1 MKRDFI
7 NKGPHLG
14 GSSDLTLLASIK
26 PGFIES
32 LDTVTYKSRV
42 RRVLQILHLSRSA
55 AHEYASARLMSD
67 AVERV
72 AVIQSVRVAVL
83 EPEDKVMLV
92 VSFDGNWESYIRIL
106 WDKVGTLLDLI
117 FCNTTD
123 YVISADN
130 SFEKWLAWA
139 RRVQVE
145 TSFFYGPP
153 EATARDLLFYRRIER
168 MSQRGEGS
176 EINELRAVLP
186 SAEQAAKR
194 LSNLVDETG
203 EQGADAPAVKL
214 PATVELRV
222 YEVLSSGFQALGGL
236 YRLSEW
242 HRPNTPD
249 GEVLR
254 LAAVDLLLE
263 FVELWAGGSPDIL
276 AQIEDARRERFARQL
291 LWIFPDGK
299 VQPNLRLNLPGPP
312 ADLPSPLPDK
322 LLQGI
327 QGGIMRSFSSVT
339 HGVLLFV
346 NADDPAAGAAFSDWL
361 MANVTR
367 GDAAGPYLPGKPG
380 CTVSFTPSGLRAM
393 GMTEDT
399 LALFPPEYL
408 EGMAAR
414 CGLLGDVRMNHPRR
428 WNKPNQLKS
437 VDETATPGLP
447 IELESIH
454 AVVQLRCQAK
464 PGVSLELSISETSHP
479 LNAAVKALMAAN
491 PALALL
497 SAQTMSSRPDAETGA
512 TVEHFG
518 YADGMGQ
525 PNVEASND
533 SAQSNRVHWGEILRG
548 FDNASDTAPDISDP
562 QLPVDAKA
570 RLKWLDRGSFLVVR
584 KYRQFV
590 SLLAKAVDET
600 AMAMVGTLGGKSD
613 DHKKVVYAKL
623 MGRYQDGTPL
633 VEYKGANNFN
643 YSGDLQ
649 GEKCP
654 LHAHVRLAHPRQE
667 RQGAG
672 RLPRIMRR
680 GMSYGPKRDE
690 NGASDGADRG
700 IVFMAYNASIAEQ
713 FEVVQRWLAGG
724 NSTGSSSG
732 QACPIVGVPENGI
745 ARFFRFEHQ
754 GKVFRVKLGEPADVF
769 GQQVAPTRLE
779 WGLYLFAPSIAIL
792 GELHKLAST
801 RLALDP
807 QANVPWEL
815 KRGRQLLAALRQTQ
829 LGSGDASA
837 LAAWKTVIEDPESVD
852 RLDSAAVWAAI
863 REDHGG
869 LLQTAY
875 GTLVAERAL
884 IHEVLQN
891 TDARYSIR
899 GQLERMKKSFGEIYL
914 GMDAGDKYAKESTL
928 INAEIGRL
936 TAGNNAGTVFQ
947 LAFDA
952 AAKKMEGIVVDAHR
966 HAAEVGK
973 PYFEVGID
981 AREVLDEVLAVLCD
995 TWFGISDDPK
1005 KRFQRGGSD
1014 LNWAPGPDPA
1024 DPKPLYPGHFMA
1036 LSRYMFQPNPG
1047 EMVEELGIKNGLA
1060 LKAAMDLFVGDHTKA
1075 SQLVVPTRPDGQ
1087 NAQIAQTIFHQAPS
1101 INEPDWAA
1109 RTMVG
1114 VMMGFIAP
1122 IVGAVANVLREW
1134 HRDGSFMA
1142 LRADLGQT
1150 PDFNAA
1156 KKVLTSPL
1164 MRAARMRPM
1173 PQIIWRTALKGHQL
1187 GQAEKHT
1194 VSVQKGERVVLA
1206 LVSGSQQSLA
1216 DGQDDGGLMFGGR
1229 RAAGKPHPT
1238 HACPGYSAGVEAMLG
1253 ILAAI
1258 LSRKEVMRQGAVPLT
1273 FTLLGPTKPPPPF
1286 NFANLLKPA
1295 SLVAVTGRALK
1306 AEKTATTLL
1315 TGLPAEPIN
1324 LPHEPTGRT
1333 GLILAAGDSWVSYF
1347 HNLRVA
1353 LARSGYKIPGK
1364 CCHWSDWGTI
1374 EIVRNR
1380 LADFQ
1385 DFIEKTIDESP
1396 VKPLAVLLS
1405 GGGNDSTRDVLESL
1419 LVKNDGKPGSDAL
1432 DRHLLAAHVKKLEGF
1447 YTEIFAGVRSKLQ
1460 SIKSGPVDIPIIVH
1474 GYDHPFP
1481 VGAGLDAW
1489 LKTPFEN
1496 KGYIV
1501 TQADDFT
1508 KAVKAMKDVIDA
1520 LNEMLKLLAGS
1531 SAHKSHVRYVDLRGT
1546 IAKHWPSNPLGGWVN
1561 DLHPTKEGFSAM
1573 AVKIDAMVQQK
1584 FP

>member
-14 GSSDLTLLASIK
+14 GSSDLTLLAPIK

-42 RRVLQILHLSRSA
+42 RRILQILHLSRSA

-72 AVIQSVRVAVL
+72 GVILSVRVAVL

-92 VSFDGNWESYIRIL
+92 VTFDGNWESYIRIL

-123 YVISADN
+123 YVTSSDH
-130 SFEKWLAWA
+130 SFEQWLAWA

-153 EATARDLLFYRRIER
+153 DTNARDLLFYRRIER
-168 MSQRGEGS
+168 MGQRGDGS

-186 SAEQAAKR
+186 TAEQAAQN
-194 LSNLVDETG
+194 LSNLVDDSAD
-203 EQGADAPAVKL
+203 QGADAPAVKL
-214 PATVELRV
+214 PASVELRV
-222 YEVLSSGFQALGGL
+222 YEVLGSGFQALGGL

-242 HRPNTPD
+242 HRPSTPD

-254 LAAVDLLLE
+254 RAAIDLLLE

-276 AQIEDARRERFARQL
+276 AQIENARRERFARQL
-291 LWIFPDGK
+291 AWIFPDGK
-299 VQPNLRLNLPGPP
+299 VQPNLRSDLPGPIS
-312 ADLPSPLPDK
+312 DLPAALPND

-327 QGGIMRSFSSVT
+327 QGGIMRSFSNVT
-339 HGVLLFV
+339 HGVLLFL
-346 NADDPAAGAAFSDWL
+346 NADDPAAGVAFADWL
-361 MANVTR
+361 LANVTR
-367 GDAAGPYLPGKPG
+367 GDVPAPYLPEKPA
-380 CTVSFTPSGLRAM
+380 CTVSFTPNGLRAI
-393 GMTEDT
+393 GMPEDALT
-399 LALFPPEYL
+399 LFPPEYV

-428 WNKPNQLKS
+428 WNKPNKLNS
-437 VDETATPGLP
+437 VDALARPGLP
-447 IELESIH
+447 IDLESIH
-454 AVVQLRCQAK
+454 AVLQLRCQAESS
-464 PGVSLELSISETSHP
+464 VSLDLPITDASHP
-479 LNAAVKALMAAN
+479 LHAAAKALLAAN
-491 PALALL
+491 PALTLL
-497 SAQTMSSRPDAETGA
+497 SAQTMSSRPNA
-512 TVEHFG
+512 TSGVSAEHFG

-525 PNVEASND
+525 PNVEASAN

-548 FDNASDTAPDISDP
+548 FDNASDTAMDITDP
-562 QLPVDAKA
+562 QLPADDKA
-570 RLKWLDRGSFLVVR
+570 RLKWLDRGSFLVIR

-590 SLLAKAVDET
+590 SLLAKAVEDTVKVMLAE
-600 AMAMVGTLGGKSD
+600 LGGSGD
-613 DHKKVVYAKL
+613 DHKKIIYAKL

-633 VEYKGANNFN
+633 VDYKGNNNFN
-643 YSGDLQ
+643 YSDDPQ
-649 GEKCP
+649 GQKCP

-667 RQGAG
+667 RQGAA

-680 GMSYGPKRDE
+680 GMSYGSKPDDTGT
-690 NGASDGADRG
+690 NSGGDRG
-700 IVFMAYNASIAEQ
+700 VVFMAYGASIAEQ
-713 FEVVQRWLAGG
+713 FEVIQRWLAGG

-732 QACPIVGVPENGI
+732 QACPIVGVPENGV
-745 ARFFRFEHQ
+745 ARFFRFEYQ
-754 GKVFRVKLGEPADVF
+754 EKVFRVKLGEPAEVF
-769 GQQVAPTRLE
+769 NPQVAPTRLE
-779 WGLYLFAPSIAIL
+779 WGMYLFAPAIGVL
-792 GELHKLAST
+792 GDLKKLASS
-801 RLALDP
+801 RLAVDP

-815 KRGRQLLAALRQTQ
+815 KCGRQLLASLQQTQ
-829 LGSGDASA
+829 REQGDAAA
-837 LAAWKTVIEDPESVD
+837 LAAWKTVIEDPESID

-869 LLQTAY
+869 LMQTAY
-875 GTLVAERAL
+875 GTLVAQRAL

-891 TDARYSIR
+891 ADARYSIR
-899 GQLERMKKSFGEIYL
+899 GQLDRMTKSFGEIYL
-914 GMDAGDKYAKESTL
+914 GMDAGQKYDSESSQ

-936 TAGNNAGTVFQ
+936 TANGNAGSVFKLAFDSATKKMDGTVF
-947 LAFDA
+947 
-952 AAKKMEGIVVDAHR
+952 DAHK

-973 PYFEVGID
+973 PFFEVGMD

-995 TWFGISDDPK
+995 NWFGISDDPQ

-1014 LNWAPGPDPA
+1014 LAWTPGLNPA

-1047 EMVEELGIKNGLA
+1047 EMVEELGIRNGRV
-1060 LKAAMDLFVGDHTKA
+1060 LKAAMDLFVGDHMNA
-1075 SQLVVPTRPDGQ
+1075 SKMVAPKRPDGQ
-1087 NAQIAQTIFHQAPS
+1087 NAQIAETIFKQAPS
-1101 INEPDWAA
+1101 IIEPDWAA

-1122 IVGAVANVLREW
+1122 IMGAVANVLREW

-1142 LRADLGQT
+1142 VRAELGQT
-1150 PDFNAA
+1150 PDFDAA
-1156 KKVLTSPL
+1156 KKVLTVPL

-1173 PQIIWRTALKGHQL
+1173 PQVIWRTALKAHQL
-1187 GQAEKHT
+1187 GQPEKHAVT
-1194 VSVQKGERVVLA
+1194 IQKDERVVLA

-1229 RAAGKPHPT
+1229 RLPGKAHPT

-1258 LSRKEVMRQGAVPLT
+1258 ISRKEVMRQGAVPLT
-1273 FTLLGPTKPPPPF
+1273 FTLLGLTKLATPF
-1286 NFANLLKPA
+1286 EFSKLLKPESFA
-1295 SLVAVTGRALK
+1295 FATAHAL
-1306 AEKTATTLL
+1306 KTATSAATAL
-1315 TGLPAEPIN
+1315 TGAPKEPVN
-1324 LPHEPTGRT
+1324 LPEEPTGRT
-1333 GLILAAGDSWVSYF
+1333 GLILAAGDSWVSF
-1347 HNLRVA
+1347 PHNLRVA
-1353 LARSGYKIPGK
+1353 LERSGYKIPK
-1364 CCHWSDWGTI
+1364 TCCHWSAWGTI

-1380 LADFQ
+1380 LSEFQ

-1405 GGGNDSTRDVLESL
+1405 GGGNDSTREVLENL
-1419 LVKNDGKPGSDAL
+1419 LVANDHKPGSDAL
-1432 DRHLLAAHVKKLEGF
+1432 NRPHLAAHVKKLEGF
-1447 YTEIFAGVRSKLQ
+1447 YAEIFTGVRSKLQ
-1460 SIKSGPVDIPIIVH
+1460 SIKPVAVDIPIIIH
-1474 GYDHPFP
+1474 GYDHPYP
-1481 VGAGLDAW
+1481 VGAGLEAW
-1489 LKTPFEN
+1489 LKTPFN
-1496 KGYIV
+1496 NQGYDV
-1501 TQADDFT
+1501 TQADDFA

-1520 LNEMLKLLAGS
+1520 LNGMLTTLAGS
-1531 SAHKSHVRYVDLRGT
+1531 NAHKSYVRYVDLRGT
-1546 IAKHWPSNPLGGWVN
+1546 ITTHWPSGPLDGWIN
-1561 DLHPTKEGFSAM
+1561 DIHPNKEGFSAM
-1573 AVKIDAMVQQK
+1573 AVKIDTKIQLQ